1 MSNAVATT
9 NTAKPQEKAIMFIPL
24 GEKEAISLTIGQVKR
39 FLCIPTRSG
48 ALPTDEQVVKFM
60 MLCKAQSLNPWV
72 NDAFLVGY
80 DSKDGPSFS
89 LITSHQAMLKRAE
102 ASEDFNGI
110 ESGVVVQ
117 SNGQTTERPGKIVF
131 EGEKLV
137 GGWSRVHRKD
147 RSVPTYDSVALS
159 TYNTNRSRWA
169 ADPAGMIVKVA
180 EAAALRKTYPSNLAD
195 LYCKEEMQKDEHQQ
209 AELPGQLDGHIP
221 EKPATRVEAAK
232 AMASRSRTSVD
243 STVSEVAQQFSVDPE
258 PEQQSQDVV
267 SEEEITRLLDAV
279 QALIPDDK
287 AERLKLYQSAGCD
300 PLKKHWP
307 REGVDQVWAWVENEN
322 EARKQ

>member
-1 MSNAVATT
+1 MSNAVAT
-9 NTAKPQEKAIMFIPL
+9 TAKPQEKAIMFIPL
-24 GEKEAISLTIGQVKR
+24 GEKEAISLTISQVKR
-39 FLCIPTRSG
+39 FLCVPTRSG
-48 ALPTDEQVVKFM
+48 QLPSDEQVVKFM

-72 NDAFLVGY
+72 NDAYLVGY

-147 RSVPTYDSVALS
+147 RSVPTYDSVALA

-209 AELPGQLDGHIP
+209 ADPSGSLDGNLP

-232 AMASRSRTSVD
+232 QMASRSRPAAVEQAVEQVADQYSV
-243 STVSEVAQQFSVDPE
+243 ENE
-258 PEQQSQDVV
+258 PQGPSQDVV
-267 SEEEITRLLDAV
+267 GEEEIKRLLDAV

-287 AERLKLYQSAGCD
+287 EERLRLYQSAGCD
-300 PLKKHWP
+300 PLKKKWP
-307 REGVDQVWAWVENEN
+307 VDGVAKVWAWVEEQH
-322 EARKQ
+322 ESRKQ